1 MIKVPCFSL
10 FFGFMLLFPMAK
22 SQETIIKV
30 PFSQPKKLMVDA
42 GDNQVLYT
50 GQTITLGQDVIITGG
65 SPEYL
70 YNWKDEENNE
80 YSTPAI
86 TVSEAGNYYLTVT
99 DVNHCSALD
108 SVNIALSTSIMNN
121 DEAEN
126 FSLFP
131 NPSSGLFYFKGRS
144 SEKYISIEVA
154 SAEGRV
160 VYKRIFEVSN
170 HVLNGTI
177 DLTGYDKG
185 VYHVR
190 LIMTD
195 GSLIKSIVIQ

>member
-1 MIKVPCFSL
+1 MIKVPRITL
-10 FFGFMLLFPMAK
+10 FFGFMLLISLAK

-30 PFSQPKKLMVDA
+30 PFSQPKKLIADA

-50 GQTITLGQDVIITGG
+50 GQTVTLGTDVSITGG
-65 SPEYL
+65 SPEYS
-70 YNWKDEENNE
+70 YNWKDDENNE

-86 TVSEAGNYYLTVT
+86 TVGKAGNYYLTVT
-99 DVNHCSALD
+99 DINHCTAID
-108 SVNIALSTSIMNN
+108 SVNIALSTSVLNN
-121 DEAEN
+121 EDAGK

-131 NPSSGLFYFKGRS
+131 NPSSGLFYFIVKS
-144 SEKYISIEVA
+144 SEKNIGIEVA

-160 VYKRIFEVSN
+160 VFKRKFEVSD
-170 HVLNGTI
+170 HVLTGTI

-195 GSLIKSIVIQ
+195 GSLIKSVVIQ